1 MSRTILKTVNGAEA
15 TDYSFG
21 TMQFGSNA
29 DAAESRAMYD
39 ACRDAGINF
48 FDTAYVYSDGES
60 ERLLGEFVASERDD
74 ILIASKCGMSADQ
87 SDANIRKQ
95 VDESLSRL
103 GMDMVDIMYLHKFDP
118 IVPLE
123 VSFETLA
130 ALQKQ
135 GKFRYIGVSNYA
147 AWQVMKA
154 QWIANDLGTRIDILQ
169 PMYNL
174 VKRQAE
180 VELLPMAIS
189 EGFNVAPYSPL
200 GGGLLTGKYA
210 VGGKG
215 RLDEME
221 MYAKRYDVDWMRQTA
236 ADLAALGQKI
246 GVHPATLAVTW
257 MARHPGVTQPI
268 ISARSVAQ
276 LQASLDAISFEM
288 TDDLYT
294 EISAL
299 SQKPAPATDRLEEG

>member
-1 MSRTILKTVNGAEA
+1 MSRPILKTVNGAVA
-15 TDYSFG
+15 SDYSFG
-21 TMQFGSNA
+21 TMQFGDKA

-39 ACRDAGINF
+39 ACRGAGINF
-48 FDTAYVYSDGES
+48 FDTAYVYAGGES
-60 ERLLGEFVASERDD
+60 ERLLGQFVASQRDD

-118 IVPLE
+118 TVPLE

-154 QWIANDLGTRIDILQ
+154 QRTANDLGTRIDILQ

-174 VKRQAE
+174 VKRQVE

-210 VGGKG
+210 SGGKG

-246 GVHPATLAVTW
+246 GVHPATLAVAW
-257 MARHPGVTQPI
+257 MAKHPGVTQPI
-268 ISARSVAQ
+268 ISGRSVAQ
-276 LQASLDAISFEM
+276 LQASLDAISFDM
-288 TDDLYT
+288 TDDLYE

-299 SQKPAPATDRLEEG
+299 SQKPAPATDRLEEA